1 MRLAIISPNQEQ
13 YSETFIQFHRTRIPA
28 HVYFLFG
35 GFLPVESED
44 GQFKFK
50 LGKINSRIN
59 RIWKKLFPGVLSP
72 HEKSLATYL
81 KNNRIDAVLAE
92 YGMTGVAVQSVC
104 VKLKIPLFVHF
115 HGYDATNRLVVDPI
129 KDKYKEM
136 FRVAYGVFV
145 VSNHMKKMIAALG
158 CPPVKMILNHYGP
171 AEHYFTVKPDYASKA
186 FLSVGRFVEKKAP
199 ELTIKAFFEVNKE
212 FPESFLYMVG
222 SGERLDKC
230 IELVNTLGISNNVQ
244 FCGVLNSEG
253 IAALMQKVGI
263 FVQHSVTAANGD
275 SEGTP
280 VAILEAAAA
289 GLPVVST
296 RHAGI
301 PDVILDGETGLLCDE
316 HDLDAMVNN
325 MKTMLANPELAS
337 IMGEKSRSR
346 IRAAFTLERHV
357 QCIFD
362 SINSV
367 VIEKSGSAS

>member
-28 HVYFLFG
+28 DIYYLFG

-44 GQFKFK
+44 GQYRYPLDKR
-50 LGKINSRIN
+50 NSRIN
-59 RIWKKLFPGVLSP
+59 RIWKILLPGFLSP
-72 HEKSLATYL
+72 HEKALAAYL
-81 KNNRIDAVLAE
+81 KKNRIDAVLAE
-92 YGMTGVAVQSVC
+92 YGMTGVAVQAVC
-104 VKLKIPLFVHF
+104 EKLKIPLFIHF
-115 HGYDATNRLVVDPI
+115 HGYDATNRLVVDPL
-129 KDKYKEM
+129 KAKYRNM
-136 FRVAYGVFV
+136 FRAASGVFV
-145 VSNHMKKMIAALG
+145 VSKHMMRMVEELG
-158 CPPVKMILNHYGP
+158 CPPAKMILNHYGP
-171 AEHYFTVKPDYASKA
+171 ADHFFSIHPNYSSKA

-212 FPESFLYMVG
+212 FPDSVLYMVG
-222 SGERLDKC
+222 SGERLESC
-230 IELVNTLGISNNVQ
+230 MALVKSLGITQSVH
-244 FCGVLNSEG
+244 FCGVQNSEG
-253 IAALMQKVGI
+253 IASLMQKVGI

-301 PDVILDGETGLLCDE
+301 PDVILDGETGLLCEE
-316 HDLDAMVNN
+316 HDLDTMISN
-325 MKTMLANPELAS
+325 MRKMLANPEMANA
-337 IMGEKSRSR
+337 MGEKSRSR
-346 IRAAFTLERHV
+346 IATAFTLERHI

-367 VIEKSGSAS
+367 VKVKSGTAS